1 VVAASAA
8 LASAAFASGFASGF
22 AFGFA
27 SGFAI
32 ALRRPVHL
40 EDVGG
45 VRRHPVQQIELGVVH

>member
-8 LASAAFASGFASGF
+8 FASAAFASGFASGF
-22 AFGFA
+22 A
-27 SGFAI
+27 I
-32 ALRRPVHL
+32 APRRPVHL